1 MDPYQNPNPK
11 AYQRQRPFVSAGDG
25 GSSGGSG
32 MAHEKDDNKKKK
44 KLLHR
49 DIERQ
54 RRQEMATLF
63 ASLRTNLPLEYIKG
77 KRAVSDHV
85 NGAVNFI
92 KDTETRIKELSA
104 RRDEL
109 HKETGQNYKSNPDPA
124 KTGAGKSDPASLMV
138 QPCVSG
144 FEVVVSSNSSG
155 PQALPLSRVLEALQE
170 QGLEVV
176 SSLTTRVNER
186 LMHTIQ
192 VEVNSFGCLDI
203 AWLQQKLVE
212 KLILS
217 MGYQSEA

>member
-1 MDPYQNPNPK
+1 MDP
-11 AYQRQRPFVSAGDG
+11 YQRQRPFGSAGEG
-25 GSSGGSG
+25 GSSGGSD
-32 MAHEKDDNKKKK
+32 MPRERDDNKKKK

-54 RRQEMATLF
+54 RRQEMSTLF
-63 ASLRTNLPLEYIKG
+63 ASLRTHLPLQYIKG

-104 RRDEL
+104 RRDDL
-109 HKETGQNYKSNPDPA
+109 SRETCQTSPDPA
-124 KTGAGKSDPASLMV
+124 RTGSELVKSYPASVMV

-144 FEVVVSSNSSG
+144 FEVAVSSSSSG
-155 PQALPLSRVLEALQE
+155 PEALPLSRVLEALQE
-170 QGLEVV
+170 QGLEVI

-192 VEVNSFGCLDI
+192 VEVNSFGCLDL

-212 KLILS
+212 ELIR
-217 MGYQSEA
+217 

>member
-1 MDPYQNPNPK
+1 MDPYQNSNPRGN
-11 AYQRQRPFVSAGDG
+11 QEHMPFGSAGDG
-25 GSSGGSG
+25 GSGGSDIPQG
-32 MAHEKDDNKKKK
+32 TVDNMQKK

-63 ASLRTNLPLEYIKG
+63 ASLRDHLPLQYIKG
-77 KRAVSDHV
+77 KRAVSEHV
-85 NGAVNFI
+85 GGAVNFI

-109 HKETGQNYKSNPDPA
+109 IRETCYTSNPDLA
-124 KTGAGKSDPASLMV
+124 RTASELGNSVPASVMV

-144 FEVVVSSNSSG
+144 FEVAVSSDSSG

-170 QGLEVV
+170 LGLEVI

-186 LMHTIQ
+186 LIHTIR
-192 VEVNSFGCLDI
+192 VEVNSFGCLDL

-212 KLILS
+212 ELIPS
-217 MGYQSEA
+217 TGY

>member
-11 AYQRQRPFVSAGDG
+11 GYQGHMPFVSAGDG
-25 GSSGGSG
+25 GSGGSDIPQG
-32 MAHEKDDNKKKK
+32 TVDKKQKK

-54 RRQEMATLF
+54 RRQEMSTLF
-63 ASLRTNLPLEYIKG
+63 ASLRDHLPLQYIKG
-77 KRAVSDHV
+77 KRAVSEHV

-109 HKETGQNYKSNPDPA
+109 SGETCYRSNPDLA
-124 KTGAGKSDPASLMV
+124 TASELGNSVLASVMV

-144 FEVVVSSNSSG
+144 FEVVVSGNSSG
-155 PQALPLSRVLEALQE
+155 LEALPLSRVLEALQE
-170 QGLEVV
+170 LGLEVL

-186 LMHTIQ
+186 LIHTIR
-192 VEVNSFGCLDI
+192 VEINSFGCLDL

-212 KLILS
+212 ELIPS
-217 MGYQSEA
+217 TGY

>member
-1 MDPYQNPNPK
+1 MDPSQNLNPK
-11 AYQRQRPFVSAGDG
+11 GYQRQRPFSSAGEG

-32 MAHEKDDNKKKK
+32 MPQETDDNKKQK

-63 ASLRTNLPLEYIKG
+63 AALRTHLPLQYIKG

-109 HKETGQNYKSNPDPA
+109 IKETGQKYQSNPDPA
-124 KTGAGKSDPASLMV
+124 RTESDLPKSDPATVMV
-138 QPCVSG
+138 QPHVSG
-144 FEVVVSSNSSG
+144 LEVVVSSNSSG
-155 PQALPLSRVLEALQE
+155 PEALLLSRVLETLQE
-170 QGLEVV
+170 KGLEVV

-192 VEVNSFGCLDI
+192 VEVNSFGCIDL
-203 AWLQQKLVE
+203 AWLQEKLVE
-212 KLILS
+212 DLILS
-217 MGYQSEA
+217 TGNI

>member
-1 MDPYQNPNPK
+1 MEPYQNPNLK
-11 AYQRQRPFVSAGDG
+11 GYQRQRSFGTAGEG

-32 MAHEKDDNKKKK
+32 IPHEIDDSMKKK

-63 ASLRTNLPLEYIKG
+63 ASLRTQLPLQYIKG

-85 NGAVNFI
+85 HGAVNFI
-92 KDTETRIKELSA
+92 QDTETRIKELSA

-109 HKETGQNYKSNPDPA
+109 SRETGQRSHPDPA
-124 KTGAGKSDPASLMV
+124 KTGSELGKSDPASVMV
-138 QPCVSG
+138 QPHVSG
-144 FEVVVSSNSSG
+144 FEVVVSSRSSG
-155 PQALPLSRVLEALQE
+155 PEALPLSKVLETLQE
-170 QGLEVV
+170 QGLEVI

-192 VEVNSFGCLDI
+192 VEVNSFGCLDL

-212 KLILS
+212 ELILLTE
-217 MGYQSEA
+217 Y

>member
-11 AYQRQRPFVSAGDG
+11 GYQGHMPFVSAGDG
-25 GSSGGSG
+25 GSGGSDIPQG
-32 MAHEKDDNKKKK
+32 TVDNKQKK

-63 ASLRTNLPLEYIKG
+63 ASLRDHLPLQYIKG
-77 KRAVSDHV
+77 KRAVSEHV
-85 NGAVNFI
+85 SGAVNFI

-109 HKETGQNYKSNPDPA
+109 SRETCY
-124 KTGAGKSDPASLMV
+124 KSDPDLAGAASELGNSVPASVLV

-144 FEVVVSSNSSG
+144 FEVVVSSNSLG
-155 PQALPLSRVLEALQE
+155 PQTLPLSRVLEVLQE
-170 QGLEVV
+170 LGLEVI
-176 SSLTTRVNER
+176 SSLTTRVNES
-186 LMHTIQ
+186 LINTIR
-192 VEVNSFGCLDI
+192 VEVNSFGCFDL

-212 KLILS
+212 ELIPS
-217 MGYQSEA
+217 TGNI